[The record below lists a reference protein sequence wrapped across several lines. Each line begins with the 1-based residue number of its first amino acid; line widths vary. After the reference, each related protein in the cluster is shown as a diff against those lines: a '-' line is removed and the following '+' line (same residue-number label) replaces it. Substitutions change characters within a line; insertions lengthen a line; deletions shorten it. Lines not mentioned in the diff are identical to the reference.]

1 MPGKEVHRKAQKKAA
16 GKTGKIEVRLASGKR
31 LDVATKARAV
41 EIERGG
47 TPSRLRRAVQRLKE
61 SKKPQK
67 VLIVPQRDMV
77 KGRKAMRDTRLAGT
91 VKNISGTKSS
101 YIGAKK
107 STPTYK
113 PSGSRRKK

>member
-1 MPGKEVHRKAQKKAA
+1 MAIH
-16 GKTGKIEVRLASGKR
+16 IRLPDGSLKLFR
-31 LDVATKARAV
+31 VVDF

-47 TPSRLRRAVQRLKE
+47 TPSSLQRAAQRLKE

-113 PSGSRRKK
+113 PSTLPISTMAFEALDTASIG